1 MLQNP
6 YRAAFQ
12 VIVAALARGAAH
24 SRLEQPRDLRDR
36 LMNALNKA
44 EASPEQTETLA
55 FNSPD
60 SLSYHLTRGES
71 PAKFLTERLEASGW
85 YGEMLTQPDEAPLDI
100 DGKPAWLITQ
110 SPSSSAR
117 ACLLAPQ
124 VFRPEDNL
132 STIEYAL
139 DAAIE
144 QLIAQ
149 RERVKDLEVHH
160 QSSSYRL
167 SACSDLPRLLPQV
180 PLVQI
185 ALLPVL
191 NGDGLDIGRFEA
203 IERSLSHWASS
214 EALDPY
220 RDAVWGLG
228 PREIAHW
235 CEPVPL
241 LRRITARVPYV
252 CLMTRVNT

>member
-1 MLQNP
+1 
-6 YRAAFQ
+6 
-12 VIVAALARGAAH
+12 
-24 SRLEQPRDLRDR
+24 
-36 LMNALNKA
+36 MNALHKT
-44 EASPEQTETLA
+44 EASPEQTETLT
-55 FNSPD
+55 FNSPE
-60 SLSYHLTRGES
+60 SLTYHLTQGES
-71 PAKFLTERLEASGW
+71 PAKFLTERLEAYGW
-85 YGEMLTQPDEAPLDI
+85 CVEMLTQPDEAPLHI
-100 DGKPAWLITQ
+100 DGEPAWLITQ
-110 SPSSSAR
+110 APSFGAR
-117 ACLLAPQ
+117 ACILAPR
-124 VFRPEDNL
+124 VFRPEDDL

-139 DAAIE
+139 DAALE

-149 RERVKDLEVHH
+149 RERVKDLEVRH

-167 SACSDLPRLLPQV
+167 SASSDLPRPVPQV

-203 IERSLSHWASS
+203 IERSLAHWASS

-241 LRRITARVPYV
+241 LRRITARVTYV